1 MTMELKYYLKRFLST
16 EQIRS
21 VAKSISEVLDLP
33 IDHPTDVDST
43 FLALGKV
50 TYKLDQLQAINKRI
64 EFYAGRTLYIIPIEL
79 KELRNNFVAMQVT
92 LTKMVTAYRQKK
104 EVPVES

>member
-1 MTMELKYYLKRFLST
+1 MTMELKWYLKKYLSK
-16 EQIRS
+16 EQIIF

-64 EFYAGRTLYIIPIEL
+64 EFYAGRTLYIVPVEL
-79 KELRNNFVAMQVT
+79 KELKNNFVDMQVT
-92 LTKMVTAYRQKK
+92 LTKMVIAYKQKQ
-104 EVPVES
+104 EVPIES